1 MIHRRGRPPRL
12 ARWLSDFIVRSEEKR
27 TIPGDIEE
35 FFYEMVLD
43 AGEWR
48 ARVWFW
54 MQVIR
59 FIPAFIKG
67 SIYWSIMMFQ
77 NYLKIAFRNLVKH
90 KGYSLINIAGLAIG
104 MACCMLI
111 LMFVQ
116 DELSYDRFHE
126 NADHIYRVT
135 RLWYNQDGAVSLHL
149 GHVAPPIAPLLDNDF
164 SEIIHAVRMIDVE
177 RPLLS
182 YGNRYFEESRFF
194 FAEEDIFKVFS
205 FEMVKGDP
213 STALVDPFTVVITE
227 EMADKYFGSEDPL
240 GKTLTLNVF
249 GRGGDLKVTGV
260 IKSIP
265 HNSHFHVDFMGS
277 FKTFELVVGDEEL
290 QNWGSNNYATYLLM
304 PQDYDINRLR
314 DQLTPFIDRHYG
326 EGMSERTQLR
336 IQRLTDIHLHS
347 HLDSEIEPNSD
358 IAYVYIFS
366 VVAIFILLIAC
377 INFMNLA
384 TARSAGRAREVGLRK
399 VVGARRSQVI
409 RQFLNES
416 ILMAFIALGMA
427 ILMVL
432 LVLPQFS
439 QFLQRDLSFH
449 IFSNTWMFAGFIS
462 IVFIVGIVSGSY
474 PAFYLSAFRPVRVL
488 RGLQKKEGRG
498 FSFRALLVVTQFAI
512 SIILIVCV
520 GIVSRQLHFMRQQR
534 LGFDK
539 ENVVVL
545 PSSPYAVDHLES
557 VKQQLLRHENI
568 VSVSAA
574 KRVPSGRLLDS
585 AGARVISGEKEDPVD
600 FQIAFL
606 RVDHDYVPTFGMEL
620 AAGRN
625 FSRRMS
631 TDSTQAFI
639 LNETAVKQIGWE
651 SPEEAIGQGFGY
663 GLRSGQIIGV
673 VKDFHFESMHQPISP
688 IVMLISS
695 HDLNQISI
703 RIRPYDIPGTLEF
716 LKEKWQEYRS
726 NYPFQYYFI
735 DENFDSQYQAEEK
748 LYRIVSYFAFIA
760 ILIAC
765 LGLFG
770 LASYT
775 AEQRTKEI
783 GIRKVLGASVSGI
796 ALLLSKEFTK
806 WVVVA
811 NIVAWPIAY
820 FLMNRWLQN
829 FAYRIDLSIWIF
841 IFSGM
846 IAILIAI
853 ITVSSQSMK
862 AATSNPVD
870 SLRYE

>member
-1 MIHRRGRPPRL
+1 M
-12 ARWLSDFIVRSEEKR
+12 
-27 TIPGDIEE
+27 
-35 FFYEMVLD
+35 
-43 AGEWR
+43 
-48 ARVWFW
+48 
-54 MQVIR
+54 
-59 FIPAFIKG
+59 
-67 SIYWSIMMFQ
+67 
-77 NYLKIAFRNLVKH
+77 
-90 KGYSLINIAGLAIG
+90 
-104 MACCMLI
+104 
-111 LMFVQ
+111 
-116 DELSYDRFHE
+116 
-126 NADHIYRVT
+126 
-135 RLWYNQDGAVSLHL
+135 
-149 GHVAPPIAPLLDNDF
+149 
-164 SEIIHAVRMIDVE
+164 
-177 RPLLS
+177 
-182 YGNRYFEESRFF
+182 
-194 FAEEDIFKVFS
+194 
-205 FEMVKGDP
+205 
-213 STALVDPFTVVITE
+213 
-227 EMADKYFGSEDPL
+227 
-240 GKTLTLNVF
+240 
-249 GRGGDLKVTGV
+249 
-260 IKSIP
+260 
-265 HNSHFHVDFMGS
+265 
-277 FKTFELVVGDEEL
+277 
-290 QNWGSNNYATYLLM
+290 
-304 PQDYDINRLR
+304 
-314 DQLTPFIDRHYG
+314 
-326 EGMSERTQLR
+326 
-336 IQRLTDIHLHS
+336 
-347 HLDSEIEPNSD
+347 
-358 IAYVYIFS
+358 
-366 VVAIFILLIAC
+366 
-377 INFMNLA
+377 
-384 TARSAGRAREVGLRK
+384 
-399 VVGARRSQVI
+399 
-409 RQFLNES
+409 
-416 ILMAFIALGMA
+416 
-427 ILMVL
+427 
-432 LVLPQFS
+432 
-439 QFLQRDLSFH
+439 
-449 IFSNTWMFAGFIS
+449 
-462 IVFIVGIVSGSY
+462 
-474 PAFYLSAFRPVRVL
+474 
-488 RGLQKKEGRG
+488 
-498 FSFRALLVVTQFAI
+498 TQFAI